1 MSNKSINTKQVQNYF
16 SQITD
21 FFVDVINEN
30 MDFVKNNTELSLLIN
45 KINTNIRAIDGVEHY
60 LNIV

>member
-1 MSNKSINTKQVQNYF
+1 MSNKSINTRQVQNYF
-16 SQITD
+16 SQLTD

-45 KINTNIRAIDGVEHY
+45 KMNTNIRAIGY
-60 LNIV
+60 LCSMRLF